1 MGRLGKKYQVND
13 YFYMKRGFKGLKENE
28 KVKIVNV
35 YKKGKDT
42 IVDVKDINNNTIT
55 GVSVKMLRKR
65 MR

>member
-1 MGRLGKKYQVND
+1 MKRSGKKYQVND

-28 KVKIVNV
+28 RVRIVSV
-35 YKKGKDT
+35 YKKGRDT
-42 IVDVKDINNNTIT
+42 IVDVEDINANTVT